1 MSLVRAALSEEA
13 GLWNQPEPG
22 SNLSSNSVPVDW
34 LCCPSDPP
42 FCNVKKCR
50 KGYLLKGL
58 QKNTQ
63 GMKVVMASVDPGPLV
78 SKNMEKKQNNV
89 L

>member
-1 MSLVRAALSEEA
+1 MSSVRAALSEEA

-42 FCNVKKCR
+42 FSNVKKMQKR
-50 KGYLLKGL
+50 VPAQRVAEKYPGNESGYGIC
-58 QKNTQ
+58 
-63 GMKVVMASVDPGPLV
+63 
-78 SKNMEKKQNNV
+78 
-89 L
+89 